1 MINIEKSKLENL
13 KTLIEKNN
21 KQLVNILNEI
31 INTQI
36 EKMIF
41 DKKICLNNIS
51 EYKFEVIK
59 VKSILENQK
68 EIEMYLTWVKN
79 SKIKESIFCY
89 WCLIYEEELEKKKLL
104 QKEESFI
111 NKVLI
116 SELTKKKYYQSVFLK
131 IEKNK
136 FDLIENR
143 TEIHFIDV
151 CKYIKEN
158 RKIQKY
164 KKILECFNELEDY
177 VLLVGIKL
185 NKENI

>member
-1 MINIEKSKLENL
+1 MKDL
-13 KTLIEKNN
+13 
-21 KQLVNILNEI
+21 LNEI
-31 INTQI
+31 INTTI
-36 EKMIF
+36 EKISFQDVLKLSNM
-41 DKKICLNNIS
+41 S
-51 EYKFEVIK
+51 EYEFNVIK
-59 VKSILENQK
+59 TKIFLENK
-68 EIEMYLTWVKN
+68 TENEVYFKIVKN
-79 SKIKESIFCY
+79 SRIKESIFCY
-89 WCLIYEEELEKKKLL
+89 WSLIYEEELKNKNFEKKEDAFL
-104 QKEESFI
+104 
-111 NKVLI
+111 NKVII
-116 SELTKKKYYQSVFLK
+116 SELTRKKFYQSVFLK

-136 FDLIENR
+136 LDLIENG

>member
-1 MINIEKSKLENL
+1 MKD
-13 KTLIEKNN
+13 
-21 KQLVNILNEI
+21 ILNEI
-31 INTQI
+31 INTKI
-36 EKMIF
+36 
-41 DKKICLNNIS
+41 KKITYENVLKLNSMS
-51 EYKFEVIK
+51 EYEFNVIK
-59 VKSILENQK
+59 TKTLLENK
-68 EIEMYLTWVKN
+68 TENEMYFKIVKN
-79 SKIKESIFCY
+79 SRIKESIFCY
-89 WCLIYEEELEKKKLL
+89 WSLIYEEELKNKNFEKKEDAFL
-104 QKEESFI
+104 
-111 NKVLI
+111 NKVII
-116 SELTKKKYYQSVFLK
+116 SELTRKKFYQSVFLK

-136 FDLIENR
+136 LDLIENG